1 MYDLGNC
8 LFVHNLYV
16 DSYNNSS
23 YAIWELEA
31 ARDEILHAIRNFDT
45 NFVIDGVNADKNAI
59 PEICDRINRQID
71 RIRGLQGLYEKNMD
85 DMKSEA
91 AAHGDAIG

>member
-8 LFVHNLYV
+8 LYVHNLYV
-16 DSYNNSS
+16 DSWNRS
-23 YAIWELEA
+23 IDVICELEA
-31 ARDEILHAIRNFDT
+31 ARDEILRAIHSFDT

-59 PEICDRINRQID
+59 PEICERINNQIN
-71 RIRGLQGLYEKNMD
+71 RIRGLQNLYDKCMN